1 MKLQRPRRRDMPES
15 TIPLINVVFLLLI
28 FFMLAGRLSA
38 PMPFEAEPPQS
49 DQERRAGEAAVTVY
63 VAADGRLAVGPT
75 ETELGELAGLVG
87 ARREAENGPVRVR
100 ADGHAEANRVIAVL
114 DALREAE
121 IGEVRLLTRPAE
133 GGT

>member
-1 MKLQRPRRRDMPES
+1 MPES

-49 DQERRAGEAAVTVY
+49 DQERRAGQAAVTVY
-63 VAADGRLAVGPT
+63 VAADGRLAVGRT
-75 ETELGELAGLVG
+75 ETELGELAGLG
-87 ARREAENGPVRVR
+87 GERRETESGPVRVR
-100 ADGHAEANRVIAVL
+100 ADGNAEANRVIAVL

-121 IGEVRLLTRPAE
+121 IGEVRLLTRPRE
-133 GGT
+133 NR